1 MSFIVRVS
9 TRIQIATPKWI
20 VPNII
25 AALRKALS
33 SKKYGAKRKN

>member
-1 MSFIVRVS
+1 MSFIVCVL

-25 AALRKALS
+25 AALRKALG
-33 SKKYGAKRKN
+33 SKNMEQIKN